1 MFIVPLVRYH
11 QHISLCVLSW
21 RFTMLR
27 RAALGFVLL
36 IGLLAVNLPATSGER
51 KWAPIKVSWYGQSF
65 FVVESSKGFR
75 IAFDPHLIPEFG
87 RPEGVKAN
95 LVLMS
100 HNHNDHTM
108 VEALDNHKDKSL
120 RIIRGLK
127 GVGLRADWNPVDETV
142 GGVHIGSVG
151 LYHDNM
157 EGLQAG
163 KVTAFIVEMDG
174 WRICHLGD
182 LGHLLTPLQVRQ
194 IGEVDVLMIPI
205 GGVYTING
213 SEAKKVVAQIKPREY
228 IFPMHYGTRNFDD
241 LLPATEFLEGQDRN
255 KVAEAEDNKVVLN
268 RDASRPRP
276 LIVTLTYPVE
286 AKRKK
291 AK

>member
-1 MFIVPLVRYH
+1 
-11 QHISLCVLSW
+11 
-21 RFTMLR
+21 MLH
-27 RAALGFVLL
+27 RAALGLVLL
-36 IGLLAVNLPATSGER
+36 TGLVAASVRTESGEK
-51 KWAPIKVSWYGQSF
+51 KWSPIKVTWYGQSF
-65 FVVESSKGFR
+65 FVIESSKGFR
-75 IAFDPHLIPEFG
+75 VALDPHLIPEFG
-87 RPEGVKAN
+87 RPEGIKAD

-108 VEALDNHKDKSL
+108 IEALDNHKDKNL
-120 RIIRGLK
+120 RVIRGLK
-127 GVGLRADWNPVDETV
+127 GVGLRADWNQVDETV
-142 GGVHIGSVG
+142 GPVHIGSVG

-163 KVTAFIVEMDG
+163 KNTAFILEMDG

-182 LGHLLTPLQVRQ
+182 LGHLLTPAQVRQ

-213 SEAKKVVAQIKPREY
+213 SEAKKVVAQLKPREY
-228 IFPMHYGTRNFDD
+228 ILPMHYGTRNFED
-241 LLPATEFLEGQDRN
+241 LLPATEFLEGQDRA
-255 KVAEAEDNKVVLN
+255 KVAESDDNRLTLN
-268 RDASRPRP
+268 RDPSRPRP

-286 AKRKK
+286 GKRKK